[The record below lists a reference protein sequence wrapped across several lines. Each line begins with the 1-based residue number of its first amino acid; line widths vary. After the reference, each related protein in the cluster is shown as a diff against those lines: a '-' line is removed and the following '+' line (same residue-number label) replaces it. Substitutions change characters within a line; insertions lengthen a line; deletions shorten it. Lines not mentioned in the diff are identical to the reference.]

1 MEGDTHIGLGENA
14 ASICKL
20 SSLQSTVDA
29 DINSTQT
36 TTVYCNRPS
45 NLHRHRFSIFLSLV
59 FGNCLFP
66 AIVTMKSHSGPKH
79 SHGLWLGPTTRSPP
93 PSKRH
98 PSWTCNRRRPQMGQ
112 YHINM
117 SINTSVHV
125 SKKTSPEKIYCFPT
139 PTKLKRN
146 WHRDLE
152 ADILF
157 KKNPVTSNLTPLSQV
172 GTMEVW
178 NLTHFLHIFHRTKV
192 TMNAAAAVEL

>member
-1 MEGDTHIGLGENA
+1 MSFFPSTYNVPPFFEKPPKHGGQSWDSECRMEGDTHIGLGENA

-98 PSWTCNRRRPQMGQ
+98 PS
-112 YHINM
+112 
-117 SINTSVHV
+117 
-125 SKKTSPEKIYCFPT
+125 
-139 PTKLKRN
+139 
-146 WHRDLE
+146 
-152 ADILF
+152 
-157 KKNPVTSNLTPLSQV
+157 
-172 GTMEVW
+172 
-178 NLTHFLHIFHRTKV
+178 
-192 TMNAAAAVEL
+192 